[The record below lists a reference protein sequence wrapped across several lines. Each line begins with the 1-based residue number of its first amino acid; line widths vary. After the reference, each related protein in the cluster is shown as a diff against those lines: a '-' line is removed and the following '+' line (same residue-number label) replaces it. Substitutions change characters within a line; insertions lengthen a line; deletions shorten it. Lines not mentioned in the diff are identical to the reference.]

1 MPLCPLS
8 DSESRLVEMLPV
20 DGFQSGQCIIIH
32 HTHNE
37 SLEWSS
43 SSGWGVMVQLLAYF
57 GMKGWNRCATLST
70 ANTAQ
75 KSAGGDA
82 SSGWIPIWT

>member
-1 MPLCPLS
+1 
-8 DSESRLVEMLPV
+8 MLPV

-32 HTHNE
+32 HTDNE
-37 SLEWSS
+37 SLELSS

-57 GMKGWNRCATLST
+57 GMKGWDRYATLSILPT
-70 ANTAQ
+70 PQ

-82 SSGWIPIWT
+82 S